1 MGNLTGKSKIKKKEI
16 QTAKK
21 AVWIF
26 IWSGLLPYFSQ
37 NPFNSIKFEN
47 FLCGLISARYKM
59 CYSSN
64 QEDAIILITNY
75 HAKNTP
81 KIW

>member
-26 IWSGLLPYFSQ
+26 IWSGLLDYQ
-37 NPFNSIKFEN
+37 N
-47 FLCGLISARYKM
+47 
-59 CYSSN
+59 
-64 QEDAIILITNY
+64 DD
-75 HAKNTP
+75 
-81 KIW
+81 